1 MPYTTNEG
9 RALPRDKS
17 FTHNNKSF
25 GASWLRQSSAQQKDA
40 EGIKWVTVP
49 EAPVVRAPLER
60 EKADE
65 LRKAKDTSY
74 KRLQHS
80 DWRQLPGNNMPEDWG
95 VFRQATRDEF
105 NRIETA
111 ISAAESYEDL
121 DAIKQEWPLNPYE
134 QAERDQMEAEE
145 KEAQDEDV

>member
-1 MPYTTNEG
+1 MPYTTKEG
-9 RALPRDKS
+9 RALPIDKS

-74 KRLQHS
+74 KRLQGS

-111 ISAAESYEDL
+111 INAAESYEDL

-134 QAERDQMEAEE
+134 QEQAEVVE
-145 KEAQDEDV
+145 EAQDEDV

>member
-1 MPYTTNEG
+1 M
-9 RALPRDKS
+9 DKAFS
-17 FTHNNKSF
+17 HNNKSF

-65 LRKAKDTSY
+65 LRKARDTSY
-74 KRLQHS
+74 KRLKGS

-95 VFRQATRDEF
+95 AFRQATRDEF
-105 NRIETA
+105 HRIETA

-121 DAIKQEWPLNPYE
+121 DEIKQEWPLNPYE
-134 QAERDQMEAEE
+134 QPEENAMEEVLDEE
-145 KEAQDEDV
+145 VLDEDV

>member
-1 MPYTTNEG
+1 MPYTTQEG
-9 RALPRDKS
+9 RALPMDKAFS
-17 FTHNNKSF
+17 HNNKSF
-25 GASWLRQSSAQQKDA
+25 GASWLRQSTAQQKDA

-65 LRKAKDTSY
+65 LRKARDTSY

-80 DWRQLPGNNMPEDWG
+80 DWRQLPGNNMPEDWE

-121 DAIKQEWPLNPYE
+121 DAIKQEWPLSPYE
-134 QAERDQMEAEE
+134 QEQVEVVE
-145 KEAQDEDV
+145 EAQDEDV

>member
-1 MPYTTNEG
+1 M
-9 RALPRDKS
+9 DKS
-17 FTHNNKSF
+17 FSHNNKSF
-25 GASWLRQSSAQQKDA
+25 GASWLRQSSAQQKEA

-65 LRKAKDTSY
+65 LRKARDTSY
-74 KRLQHS
+74 NRLQGS

-95 VFRQATRDEF
+95 AFRQATRDEF

-111 ISAAESYEDL
+111 VSAAESYEDL

-134 QAERDQMEAEE
+134 QAERDRIKAEE
-145 KEAQDEDV
+145 KEETQDEGV